1 MIRIKDY
8 IFNENEIR
16 EIKQCKN
23 YLRLDLTY
31 SVPYLHIDDATF
43 DDIEWNYENFNDCKQ
58 LEEIILVRDK
68 KIKELEEE
76 NKKLKKPSNY
86 YQYASKLVK
95 NNCESLQQ
103 KIDKAIEY
111 IKEGQSMTSTKQVYI
126 SGVDLLKILKGEENE

>member
-1 MIRIKDY
+1 MIKIKNY

-23 YLRLDLTY
+23 YLRLDLIY
-31 SVPYLHIDDATF
+31 SGPYLQIDDATF
-43 DDIEWNYENFNDCKQ
+43 EDIEWNYENFNDCKQ

-126 SGVDLLKILKGEENE
+126 SGVDLLKILKGEK